1 MIYRAKKSL
10 GQNFLINPKVAER
23 ISLDA
28 SISKEDVVLEIGPGT
43 GHLTKYLLIQAKKVI
58 AVEKDDNLIKNLAE
72 KFKKEVEENKLILI
86 KEDILDFNTEQNYKI
101 VANIPYNIT
110 GAILKKFL
118 SEKNKP
124 ESMTLMVQKEVAE
137 RIIAR
142 NGKESLLSISVKAY
156 GEPKILFKV
165 SRGNFYPSPNVD
177 SAVITIKN
185 ISRKIFIENK
195 IDEEKFWEIVHAGF
209 AHKRK
214 KLSSNL
220 KTLQK
225 NGSLASV
232 YQGEPLVNLV
242 KTLGNKRAEE
252 LTLSDWIN
260 LVKSVDINK
269 KE

>member
-124 ESMTLMVQKEVAE
+124 
-137 RIIAR
+137 
-142 NGKESLLSISVKAY
+142 
-156 GEPKILFKV
+156 
-165 SRGNFYPSPNVD
+165 
-177 SAVITIKN
+177 
-185 ISRKIFIENK
+185 
-195 IDEEKFWEIVHAGF
+195 
-209 AHKRK
+209 
-214 KLSSNL
+214 
-220 KTLQK
+220 
-225 NGSLASV
+225 
-232 YQGEPLVNLV
+232 
-242 KTLGNKRAEE
+242 
-252 LTLSDWIN
+252 
-260 LVKSVDINK
+260 
-269 KE
+269 